1 MVSGLKS
8 ECLGLG
14 VWGLGV
20 QGLRLRV
27 WGQDYG
33 LGLGRRDYTGLGLKD
48 FGGLGSRDFRRVR
61 DQGLRCHRFLA

>member
-1 MVSGLKS
+1 MVAGLKS
-8 ECLGLG
+8 ESLGLG

-33 LGLGRRDYTGLGLKD
+33 LGLGLRDYKGLGLKD
-48 FGGLGSRDFRRVR
+48 VGGLGSGDFRRVSDR
-61 DQGLRCHRFLA
+61 GLGCHRL